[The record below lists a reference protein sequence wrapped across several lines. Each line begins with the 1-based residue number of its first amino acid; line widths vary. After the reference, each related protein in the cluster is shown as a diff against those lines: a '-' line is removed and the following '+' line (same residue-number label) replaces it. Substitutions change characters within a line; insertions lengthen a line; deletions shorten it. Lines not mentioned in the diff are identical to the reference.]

1 MDSSSAAGQR
11 PQLRL
16 TRRYPV
22 APEKVWRAW
31 TDPQALSAW
40 FGPGEPHSVTEAQMD
55 VRPGGRYRI
64 RFHTPDGEEH
74 EVSGAYE
81 VVETGRRLVFSWA
94 WRSTPE
100 RVSRVTVALQPVP
113 GGTELDFLHER
124 FFDEAARAGHERGW
138 TTTFGKLERW
148 LTSDS
153 DRAGSDR
160 PG

>member
-1 MDSSSAAGQR
+1 MDETRAGAR
-11 PQLRL
+11 PELRI

-40 FGPGEPHSVTEAQMD
+40 FGTGEPNSVAFAELD

-74 EVSGAYE
+74 EVVGRYE
-81 VVETGRRLVFSWA
+81 EVAPHERLVFSWA

-100 RVSRVTVALQPVP
+100 RVSLVTITLRPEA
-113 GGTELDFLHER
+113 GGTELDFRHAR
-124 FFDEAARAGHERGW
+124 FFDEQARENHARGW
-138 TTTFGKLERW
+138 DLAFGKLEAW
-148 LTSDS
+148 L
-153 DRAGSDR
+153 RR
-160 PG
+160 PGLQP

>member
-1 MDSSSAAGQR
+1 MDGTDPAK

-16 TRRYPV
+16 ARRYPV

-40 FGPGEPHSVTEAQMD
+40 FGPGEPHSVTEAELD

-74 EVSGAYE
+74 EVSGRYE
-81 VVETGRRLVFSWA
+81 SVEPQRRLVFTWA

-100 RVSRVTVALQPVP
+100 RVSRVTVQLQPVP
-113 GGTELDFLHER
+113 DGTELVFLHER

-138 TTTFGKLERW
+138 TATFAKLDRW
-148 LTSDS
+148 LTSGPGRADS
-153 DRAGSDR
+153 GRRG
-160 PG
+160 